1 MGTWGFGIESDD
13 VVQDVVEDF
22 KDILKQGGTPDEATT
37 HVFERYSP
45 RLNDPDDGPL
55 VWLAL
60 GHCQWTY
67 GGCVDSGVL
76 ETIIDGFGNG
86 AGLQRWSDESPAVL
100 KKRRERLTAFIE
112 KIRLPNPKPSRRPKL
127 IVRKPVFEQGDC
139 LSILLDDGRY
149 GAAIVLAAD
158 HSQPEYG
165 RNLIGVLDW
174 IGDVAPKAKAF
185 RAVFGRRKWL
195 RLTHHNWSGS
205 LDVSWYTATRFR
217 SFKDRLAVVGKTE
230 VTKKDPLS
238 ATSHSP
244 WVRLGQQVLL
254 QRAWDATP
262 RKQCNG

>member
-1 MGTWGFGIESDD
+1 
-13 VVQDVVEDF
+13 VEDF
-22 KDILKQGGTPDEATT
+22 KDTLKHGGTLDEATT
-37 HVFERYSP
+37 LVFERHSATL
-45 RLNDPDDGPL
+45 RDSDDGPL

-67 GGCVDSGVL
+67 GGSADADVL
-76 ETIIDGFGNG
+76 DRILADLSRG
-86 AGLQRWSDESPAVL
+86 AGLERWADESPAVL
-100 KKRRERLTAFIE
+100 KKRRDRMAAFIE
-112 KIRLPNPKPSRRPKL
+112 KIREPNPKPSKFPKL

-149 GAAIVLAAD
+149 GAAVVLAAD

-174 IGDVAPKAKAF
+174 VGDAPPKAKTF
-185 RAVFGRRKWL
+185 RTVFGRRKWL

-217 SFKDRLAVVGKTE
+217 SFKDRVAVVDKTE
-230 VTKKDPLS
+230 ITKKDPLS

-254 QRAWDATP
+254 QREWDATP
-262 RKQCNG
+262 GKQRN